1 MKACSKVMNDKICS
15 LSDLWRCCSQ
25 QPYESSKA
33 KRTLQQIPV
42 AIFGS
47 GTGRSGKDL
56 LMVSISPKQDRE
68 FYEMSLVKLQEKKN
82 LKKKVNHRLFMKDL
96 LLVAESEAERE
107 RLKYA
112 AITLTQT
119 SRREAASNLGVSKSR
134 LRNRER

>member
-1 MKACSKVMNDKICS
+1 MEVLLTAAI
-15 LSDLWRCCSQ
+15 
-25 QPYESSKA
+25 ESSKA
-33 KRTLQQIPV
+33 KRTLLQIPV

-68 FYEMSLVKLQEKKN
+68 FYEMCLVKLQEKKN

-107 RLKYA
+107 RLK
-112 AITLTQT
+112 
-119 SRREAASNLGVSKSR
+119 
-134 LRNRER
+134 